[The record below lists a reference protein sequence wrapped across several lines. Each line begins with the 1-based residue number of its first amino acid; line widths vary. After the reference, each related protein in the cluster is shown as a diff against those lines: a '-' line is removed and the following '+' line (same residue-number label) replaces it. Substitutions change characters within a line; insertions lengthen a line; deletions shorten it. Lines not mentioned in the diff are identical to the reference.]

1 MDTKTFVDI
10 GTANVEKPY
19 ELPIWPIHR
28 RLQLGCPSPD
38 LGLESLCSGSM
49 ILKGSVTWLLAKPLT
64 STTTKAMFL
73 TSVCNHEALQWLSIF
88 KAIQSWGYDN
98 LDKVQGTVKTLAH
111 MLQED
116 KLAIK
121 QKLRHC
127 RLSPANN
134 VADKLELGTT
144 MRWSRQLAQTP
155 SGQGEQALEQVKAL
169 TTEAVQ
175 NTMQDAGI
183 LALSTGQ
190 EPPGLSCKPPCP
202 APAETTSDPEDTYL
216 LLASWK
222 TSIPWIQGLMRS
234 TR

>member
-1 MDTKTFVDI
+1 MFRKYDTERICDMAAGQTPHLNDNES
-10 GTANVEKPY
+10 NV
-19 ELPIWPIHR
+19 
-28 RLQLGCPSPD
+28 PD
-38 LGLESLCSGSM
+38 
-49 ILKGSVTWLLAKPLT
+49 
-64 STTTKAMFL
+64 
-73 TSVCNHEALQWLSIF
+73 SVCDHEALQWLSIF

-175 NTMQDAGI
+175 DTMQDA
-183 LALSTGQ
+183 
-190 EPPGLSCKPPCP
+190 
-202 APAETTSDPEDTYL
+202 
-216 LLASWK
+216 ASL
-222 TSIPWIQGLMRS
+222 P
-234 TR
+234 